1 MLQEGDVK
9 ATALSSEM
17 HLKFLNAM
25 ISSGNHDYSIVDVT
39 GKGVVIYT
47 KKIDL
52 TLYQ

>member
-1 MLQEGDVK
+1 MLQEGAVK

-25 ISSGNHDYSIVDVT
+25 ISSSGNHDYSIVDVT

-47 KKIDL
+47 KKID
-52 TLYQ
+52 